1 MMGPRDS
8 EEPAVAEMLRDP
20 IVRAVMAR
28 DRVEPE
34 EVRRLM
40 ADMRARLLARPGGP
54 ADA

>member
-1 MMGPRDS
+1 MEHRAS

-20 IVRAVMAR
+20 IVRAAMAR

-40 ADMRARLLARPGGP
+40 ADMRARLFSRPGGP